1 MAHNRCEDSVMAVHL
16 QCGGCE
22 CQRASV
28 RHVATLQAV
37 TIGWMLV
44 ECGGSG
50 LAAARAHS
58 LPLAAFG
65 SDSLVELLSACIVLL
80 QFRRGIRISALAAAR
95 LASVLLVLLAGMV
108 VVLAILMARFKIV
121 PERSFLGIGI
131 TLGALIVM
139 PILAFLKRR
148 YANRT
153 SNHALA
159 ADAVQSATC
168 AYLAAITLLSL
179 VLQTIHAAWWIDSA
193 AALCLIPILLIEA
206 RRAWRAEACGC
217 C

>member
-1 MAHNRCEDSVMAVHL
+1 MAHNRCEDGMMAVHP
-16 QCGGCE
+16 QCGEYE

-28 RHVATLQAV
+28 RYVATLQTV
-37 TIGWMLV
+37 TIGWMLI

-65 SDSLVELLSACIVLL
+65 SDSFVELLSACLVLL
-80 QFRRGIRISALAAAR
+80 QLRRGSRISALAAAR
-95 LASVLLVLLAGMV
+95 FASALLVLLAGVV
-108 VVLAILMARFKIV
+108 VVLAILTAQFRIV
-121 PERSFLGIGI
+121 PGKSFLGIGI
-131 TLGALIVM
+131 TLGALIMM
-139 PILAFLKRR
+139 PVLAYLKRR

-153 SNHALA
+153 GNHALA

-179 VLQTIHAAWWIDSA
+179 VLQTIHAAWWIDPV

-206 RRAWRAEACGC
+206 RRAWRGDACGC